1 MDCLKNKNI
10 NINND
15 VEIKLLEH
23 QIIHYEN
30 IKKSIIQHSRAL
42 DASDTGTG
50 KTFVSVKICK
60 ELGLIPWVIC
70 PKSVVSSWNRIIKQ
84 GGIKKFY
91 IITYEQLMLSTDLI
105 EKTTTTTNSDEY
117 NWKFESNSIFK
128 DKQKEKYLFIYDEAH
143 KCKNLKTINS
153 KILVSLSKYPV
164 KIILLS
170 ATIIDK
176 PLYFIPFG
184 IVLGLYKTVQ
194 EGMDWMG
201 QIINTKSKSSNPM
214 LPMHK
219 ILFPNYASRM
229 RIDDT
234 VGVFKD
240 NKIIFEGIEMKNYWE
255 IEKKYDKIN
264 KILEHNKE
272 NKTSLNIKKTKS
284 TKKNNRSNKDPN
296 NSDSGTDSD
305 SDSDTEI
312 DLNKNIKYDNEQDG
326 KQDGDDDDDDDEDDE
341 IDTET
346 TKTKK
351 NNGIGRIQKIRQEI
365 ELLRIDTICELTLK
379 YMTKGKSIAIFVN
392 FTETIKQLA
401 SRLNSHCIIWGS
413 QSLKERSKAIDDFC
427 SDRSRIIICNI
438 QSGSAGIS
446 LHDTLGQFP
455 RVSIISP
462 TWSAQ
467 DLVQVLGR
475 IHRAM
480 GKTDCE
486 QLIIFCKNTI
496 EESVGNVIKQKINNI
511 RMFNDGDKKLKKDNM
526 EVILNNELSKKKKK
540 QDKNEYIYKTNDFDS
555 IQSRIDWFERELG
568 RLNKEVSGYNFNSQE
583 YVECKYRIDKVQKEM
598 DYNLKKMNECIEN
611 ICLG

>member
-10 NINND
+10 NSD
-15 VEIKLLEH
+15 TEIKLLQH

-30 IKKSIIQHSRAL
+30 IKKSLIQHSRAL

-60 ELGLIPWVIC
+60 ELGLVPWVIC
-70 PKSVVSSWNRIIKQ
+70 PKSVVSSWNRVIKQ

-105 EKTTTTTNSDEY
+105 EKTTSPSHSDKY
-117 NWKFESNSIFK
+117 DWKFESNSLFK
-128 DKQKEKYLFIYDEAH
+128 DKQKEKFLFIYDEAH
-143 KCKNLKTINS
+143 KSKNLKTINS

-164 KIILLS
+164 KILLLS

-194 EGMDWMG
+194 EGMDWIG
-201 QIINTKSKSSNPM
+201 QIINTKSKLSNPM

-219 ILFPNYASRM
+219 ILFPTYASRM

-264 KILEHNKE
+264 KILEYNKE
-272 NKTSLNIKKTKS
+272 NKKSLNIKKTKS
-284 TKKNNRSNKDPN
+284 TKSNCSNKDPN
-296 NSDSGTDSD
+296 NYDYDFDFDFDSESESESE

-312 DLNKNIKYDNEQDG
+312 DLNKNIKFDNG
-326 KQDGDDDDDDDEDDE
+326 QDGDNGEDDI

-365 ELLRIDTICELTLK
+365 ELLRINTICELTLK
-379 YMTKGKSIAIFVN
+379 YITKGKSVAIFVN

-401 SRLNSHCIIWGS
+401 SRLNSYCIIWGS
-413 QSLKERSKAIDDFC
+413 QSLKERSRAIDDFC
-427 SDRSRIIICNI
+427 SDRSRIIICNTS
-438 QSGSAGIS
+438 SGSTGIS

-467 DLVQVLGR
+467 DLIQVLGR

-555 IQSRIDWFERELG
+555 IQSRIDWFEREL
-568 RLNKEVSGYNFNSQE
+568 RRFNKEISGYNFGSQE

-598 DYNLKKMNECIEN
+598 DYNLKKMNESIEN
-611 ICLG
+611 LISG

>member
-326 KQDGDDDDDDDEDDE
+326 KQDGDDDDDDEDDE

-401 SRLNSHCIIWGS
+401 SRLNCNCIIWGS

-427 SDRSRIIICNI
+427 SDRSRIIICNTM
-438 QSGSAGIS
+438 SAGTGIG

-467 DLVQVLGR
+467 DLIQVLGR

-496 EESVGNVIKQKINNI
+496 EESVGNIIKQKINNI